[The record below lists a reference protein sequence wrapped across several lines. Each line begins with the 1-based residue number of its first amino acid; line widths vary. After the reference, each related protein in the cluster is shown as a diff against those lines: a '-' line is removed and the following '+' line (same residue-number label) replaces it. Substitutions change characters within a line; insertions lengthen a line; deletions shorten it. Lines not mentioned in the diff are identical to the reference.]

1 MPGNDQLV
9 IQARVSPDDRERVS
23 VGQSAQV
30 RLSGLSRRSTPV
42 LLGEVVTISGD
53 RLTDRQSGEAYYEAR
68 VIIPEEQLAL
78 LEDTAELVPGMPAEV
93 MIETGERSALGYI
106 LSPLTDSLDRAFKE

>member
-1 MPGNDQLV
+1 M
-9 IQARVSPDDRERVS
+9 
-23 VGQSAQV
+23 
-30 RLSGLSRRSTPV
+30 